1 VKAINPR
8 HGRVTLPSFAL
19 AQGHIKLDTA
29 TARWVAGQ
37 IPLQPKQFQLGDTQG
52 PRARWRKVM
61 NRSMQM
67 VIVAGVLMLALLI
80 AVIGSVGADSIAWHS
95 AVANTPAAQQL

>member
-1 VKAINPR
+1 
-8 HGRVTLPSFAL
+8 
-19 AQGHIKLDTA
+19 
-29 TARWVAGQ
+29 
-37 IPLQPKQFQLGDTQG
+37 
-52 PRARWRKVM
+52 M

-95 AVANTPAAQQL
+95 AVTNTPTAQQL